1 MWTKKYQ
8 LGERKV
14 EEISGQRNTSWE
26 RGRWR
31 TLVDKEITAGRE
43 RERGGG
49 R

>member
-1 MWTKKYQ
+1 M
-8 LGERKV
+8 EDV
-14 EEISGQRNTSWE
+14 SGQRNNSWE
-26 RGRWR
+26 RERERWR